1 MSETEPERPSP
12 APEAPSDLATAP
24 IRAAGTP
31 TRPFPVAAR
40 RDPARE
46 PSPRSEPWD
55 LITDGVVELR
65 KRRPADDGCGAAGT
79 ADGRGQSSGSAATNG
94 S

>member
-24 IRAAGTP
+24 IRAGGDPDQAVPPSPRVGE
-31 TRPFPVAAR
+31 
-40 RDPARE
+40 PARE

-65 KRRPADDGCGAAGT
+65 KRRP
-79 ADGRGQSSGSAATNG
+79 RG
-94 S
+94 